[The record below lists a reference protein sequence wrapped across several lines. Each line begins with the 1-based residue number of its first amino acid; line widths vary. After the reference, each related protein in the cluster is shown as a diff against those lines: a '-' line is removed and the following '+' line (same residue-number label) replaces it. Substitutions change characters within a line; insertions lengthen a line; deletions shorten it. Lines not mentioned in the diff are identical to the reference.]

1 MTEPALRRN
10 PEKNILAVVTFSHL
24 AQHFYV
30 GLSILYPYMMSDL
43 NLNYTQLGI
52 VTGLSST
59 ISGFLQMIWSL
70 LNRYAPRRIL
80 LGVGN
85 ALMSLGCLMT
95 ASAGRFVELA
105 GANIVSGIGQA
116 AQHPVGTSLITSRF
130 EREKVSGALSIHYG
144 LGYVGNIISPVLLSY
159 VTILF
164 GWRLA
169 TYILAIVPLTA
180 CLVLLYFLRG
190 EESGSGSIQGRQE
203 TNLWKDVKSVVHIKS
218 AIPVIAAQAFA
229 SSGTGMDIITT
240 YIPLFLKN
248 QLNVGI
254 METSAIYSAAVVGGV
269 IGTVFLG
276 HVANRFGSLRTAS
289 AILGAGSI
297 AIFLLV
303 FHSSFGLWLL
313 PHIFI
318 IGITSF
324 SFSSL
329 LQAHLAS
336 ISTPQQR
343 DILLGIF
350 FTIGFGISA
359 LWTTF
364 TGFLIDTYAS
374 FTPAWVL
381 KAALGTIAF
390 LFAIAAL
397 RRDK

>member
-1 MTEPALRRN
+1 MTEPTLRRN
-10 PEKNILAVVTFSHL
+10 SENSVLAVVTFSHL

-70 LNRYAPRRIL
+70 LNRYTPKRIL
-80 LGVGN
+80 LAVGN
-85 ALMSLGCLMT
+85 ALMSLGCLLT

-105 GANIVSGIGQA
+105 GANVVSGMGQA
-116 AQHPVGTSLITSRF
+116 AQHPVGTSVITSKFR
-130 EREKVSGALSIHYG
+130 REKISGALSIHYG

-159 VTILF
+159 VTVLY
-164 GWRLA
+164 GWRQATYVLA
-169 TYILAIVPLTA
+169 TVPLVA
-180 CLVLLYFLRG
+180 CLTLLYFLRG
-190 EESGSGSIQGRQE
+190 EESASKSIQDRQE
-203 TNLWKDVKSVVHIKS
+203 TNLWRDMKSVLRMKP
-218 AIPVIAAQAFA
+218 AILVIAAQSFA
-229 SSGTGMDIITT
+229 SSGTGMDIVTT

-254 METSAIYSAAVVGGV
+254 METSVIYSAAVVGGV

-276 HVANRFGSLRTAS
+276 HAANRFGSLRTAC
-289 AILGAGSI
+289 AIMGAGSV

-303 FHSSFGLWLL
+303 FHNSFGLWLL

-329 LQAHLAS
+329 LQAYLAS
-336 ISTPQQR
+336 ISSPQQK

-374 FTPAWVL
+374 FTPAWIL

-397 RRDK
+397 HENK